1 MAGGGR
7 RARPLTGGT
16 PDAGHTAR
24 RQGLRPVTDG
34 AARFARRPEDE
45 QRLVV
50 RALVQFCVQARAT
63 ETDVPEAIA
72 RSGIRPTY
80 TPAVMLTRWR
90 LNMAQLPAYDLPR
103 AFRLLVA
110 LLAVAD
116 TRRRARDCV
125 ERCHHAWHHLAT
137 RPGAGPATT

>member
-1 MAGGGR
+1 MAE
-7 RARPLTGGT
+7 
-16 PDAGHTAR
+16 
-24 RQGLRPVTDG
+24 G
-34 AARFARRPEDE
+34 AARFAGRPEDE
-45 QRLVV
+45 PRLVA

-63 ETDVPEAIA
+63 ESDVPEAIA

-80 TPAVMLTRWR
+80 TPTVMLTRWR
-90 LNMAQLPAYDLPR
+90 LNMARLPSYDLPR

-125 ERCHHAWHHLAT
+125 EGCRHAWHHLAT